1 MKKAL
6 STIMSIAMVLVMTAA
21 LSANMFASALDNGSG
36 SSDDPYRITNE
47 DDFLEFVEESEY
59 NSFENE
65 FISLENSITVSE
77 GFIGNIDCPFMGNF
91 NGNGNTVEFTNDD
104 FIGMFRYV
112 ENAVIENL
120 TVIGDV
126 YVENSSSERGNGVAG
141 IVGVASGQTTIT
153 DCIFKG
159 SVTNEYSGKD
169 YSAGICGQ
177 ASGNLTVS
185 GCANYSDIEGNGSYL
200 AGIVGY
206 FSDGFVTVKNCTNY
220 GDVAGN
226 SYLAGIVGYVYNSGF
241 SVNHCINAG
250 KIDSYLHAGGIMNFK
265 NTQNKKDEMCVM
277 NCINRGAVYT
287 SENLGYAAG
296 IVGYLEDTV
305 KDFSVLNCANFGAIS
320 GNRRNGGILA
330 YWSSQSS
337 AKLTLKNCYNGGAIS
352 GSITDALIGYYS
364 GLLGDVI
371 SGNLF
376 DTSKCSTTL
385 SGNGKATG
393 RESLTDAVSELNSFI
408 DNNASAASGWFKWS
422 VGYVN
427 ANGEVVA
434 SPTKNT
440 VEQAVFEKDIPG
452 FQGSDIGSVL
462 SEGNLWVII
471 VIAVA
476 AIAAIAVLVVVRK
489 KKIAVTAGAD
499 NSNN

>member
-6 STIMSIAMVLVMTAA
+6 SIIMSIAMVLTMTAA
-21 LSANMFASALDNGSG
+21 LSANMFASALENGNGS
-36 SSDDPYRITNE
+36 SNDPYRISNE

-65 FISLENSITVSE
+65 FVSLENNITVSE
-77 GFIGNIDCPFMGNF
+77 GFIGNIDCPFKGTF
-91 NGNGNTVEFTNDD
+91 KGNGKTIVFTNDD

-112 ENAVIENL
+112 ENAAIENL
-120 TVIGDV
+120 TVVGDLL
-126 YVENSSSERGNGVAG
+126 VENSSTERGKGVAG
-141 IVGVASGQTTIT
+141 IAGVASGQTTIT
-153 DCIFKG
+153 DCTFKG
-159 SVTNEYSGKD
+159 SITNEYSGKD

-185 GCANYSDIEGNGSYL
+185 GCVNYADIEGNGSYL
-200 AGIVGY
+200 AGIVGH
-206 FSDGFVTVKNCTNY
+206 FSNGFVTVKNCTNY

-226 SYLAGIVGYVYNSGF
+226 SYLAGIIAYVFNSGF
-241 SVNHCINAG
+241 SVNHCINTG
-250 KIDSYLHAGGIMNFK
+250 KIDSYLNAGGIMNFK
-265 NTQNKKDEMCVM
+265 NSQNKTEEMCIL
-277 NCINRGAVYT
+277 NCINRGAVI
-287 SENLGYAAG
+287 SSNDSGYDAG
-296 IVGYLEDTV
+296 IVGYLDTV
-305 KDFSVLNCANFGAIS
+305 KSLSVLNCANFGAIS
-320 GNRRNGGILA
+320 GVARNGGILA
-330 YWSSQSS
+330 YWSSQSGVN
-337 AKLTLKNCYNGGAIS
+337 LTLKNCYNSGAIS
-352 GSITDALIGYYS
+352 GSKTDALIGYFS
-364 GLLGDVI
+364 GLSGDVI

-393 RESLTDAVSELNSFI
+393 VNSLADAVSKLNAFI
-408 DNNASAASGWFKWS
+408 DNNASSASGWFKWA
-422 VGYVN
+422 VGNIN

-434 SPTKNT
+434 SPTTKT

-489 KKIAVTAGAD
+489 KKTAVTAGAD
-499 NSNN
+499 NANN